1 MLRFVLIAI
10 LLAFANSFMGF
21 RLSARVKTS
30 LNGDVYTDNNCDAKL
45 KDANGRCPGMPG
57 FQPKV
62 MPLKQEQQDF
72 KSFQAA
78 QKALKNAAQN
88 KQEKTA
94 K

>member
-10 LLAFANSFMGF
+10 FLAFANSFMGF

-30 LNGDVYTDNNCDAKL
+30 LNGDVFMDNNCDAKL
-45 KDANGRCPGMPG
+45 KDDNGRCPGMPG
-57 FQPKV
+57 FSPKV